1 MWFISQN
8 NINIGKMFFKL
19 IRKHSLRS
27 HRFSEIFNTNTIKL
41 TYNGTTNMEILI
53 KKHSKNVLHKS
64 KN

>member
-27 HRFSEIFNTNTIKL
+27 HRFSKIFNTNTIKL
-41 TYNGTTNMEILI
+41 TYNATTNMEILI